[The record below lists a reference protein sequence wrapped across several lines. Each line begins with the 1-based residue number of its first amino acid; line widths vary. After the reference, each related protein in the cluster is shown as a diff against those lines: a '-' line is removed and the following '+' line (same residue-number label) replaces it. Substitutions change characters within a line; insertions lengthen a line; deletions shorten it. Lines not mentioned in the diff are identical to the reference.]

1 MMLLVGTRDL
11 NVENGTLL
19 NEKCPNCKSENTLHF
34 SIYKKYTYITLV
46 PLFPVGKY
54 VNIECRECREVFDYD
69 DLHENAQETLK
80 NIKLGSSIWMF
91 TGSIIL
97 ALFLIYSIN
106 NFLNNKDKTSVFIK
120 NPIEGDVYNLK
131 LSNGYYST
139 MRIDR
144 VTKDAIQSTQNDY
157 NAYLPYEVDD
167 IDKTQNY
174 SDRKINYSRKEL
186 NKLYEDGKIIK
197 ITRKNLNLNNQVLV
211 P

>member
-1 MMLLVGTRDL
+1 MLLVGTRDL
-11 NVENGTLL
+11 NVKNGILL
-19 NEKCPNCKSENTLHF
+19 LEKCPSCNSENTLHF

-54 VNIECRECREVFDYD
+54 VNIECTECKEVFDYE
-69 DLHENAQETLK
+69 DLSENAQETLK
-80 NIKLGSSIWMF
+80 NVKLGSSIWLF
-91 TGSIIL
+91 SGSIIL

-106 NFLNNKDKTSVFIK
+106 NYFNNKDKTSILIK

-131 LSNGYYST
+131 LSSGYYST

-144 VTKDAIQSTQNDY
+144 VTKDSIQSTQNDY

-174 SDRKINYSRKEL
+174 SDRKIIYSRKEL
-186 NKLYEDGKIIK
+186 NKLYEDGEIIK

>member
-11 NVENGTLL
+11 NVKNGILL
-19 NEKCPNCKSENTLHF
+19 SEKCPNCKSENTLHF

-54 VNIECRECREVFDYD
+54 VNTGCTECKEVFDYE
-69 DLHENAQETLK
+69 DLPENAQEKLK
-80 NIKLGSSIWMF
+80 NIKLGNSIWLF

-106 NFLNNKDKTSVFIK
+106 NYLNNKNETSIFIK

-131 LSNGYYST
+131 LSSGYYST
-139 MRIDR
+139 IRIDR
-144 VTKDAIQSTQNDY
+144 VTKDSIQSTQNDY

-186 NKLYEDGKIIK
+186 NKLYKDGEIIK
-197 ITRKNLNLNNQVLV
+197 ITRKNLNFNN
-211 P
+211 